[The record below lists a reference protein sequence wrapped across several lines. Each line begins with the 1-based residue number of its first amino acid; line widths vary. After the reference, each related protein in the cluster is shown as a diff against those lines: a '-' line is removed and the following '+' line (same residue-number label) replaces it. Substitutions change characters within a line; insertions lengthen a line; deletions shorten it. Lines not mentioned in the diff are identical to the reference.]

1 MKKLYACIALAIVA
15 CALVAAEGINLGD
28 FPKGKWLDAKWN
40 AVWEF
45 GADNIRILDTAGAEV
60 YSFKNKIT
68 DFKVDVGL
76 TEAKISF
83 TCKDAGRKYTFVKG
97 IKDLDL
103 AMEID
108 PDWTTTNYK
117 ATLPF
122 QK

>member
-1 MKKLYACIALAIVA
+1 MKKIIAVLAL
-15 CALVAAEGINLGD
+15 LVAAATMVFAEGINLGD
-28 FPKGKWLDAKWN
+28 FPKGKWIDSNWN

-45 GADNIRILDTAGAEV
+45 GADNIRLLDTKGAV
-60 YSFKNKIT
+60 IFDFKDKIS

-83 TCKDAGRKYTFVKG
+83 SCAATGRKYTFTKG

-103 AMEID
+103 MMSIERK
-108 PDWTTTNYK
+108 WTTQGYK
-117 ATLPF
+117 VTMPF